1 MRSSTLY
8 LSPLDGESKN
18 SRSNRSVAPAPPRLP
33 PFKEKADQAE
43 SARLLHTLG
52 AQSRTRAPTRAHG
65 ISNSHTN
72 ASAGIPTKP
81 HTARSAVRTACFV
94 LVLCRMFASASEQA
108 SERASERACVRA
120 RECTGR
126 PGGPRLPGPPEPPSP
141 CRPPRPRAS
150 EARAARHVR
159 MRTSTRNARARTGAG
174 THAGGVCR
182 GGRLWLSSARNSAHA
197 FDVTKM
203 CTDS

>member
-94 LVLCRMFASASEQA
+94 LVLCRVFVCLRAQASRRA
-108 SERASERACVRA
+108 SERASERACARASVPGVLAGPGFQGLPNRRALAVRPDHERLRPGRRGTFACARVRA
-120 RECTGR
+120 MH
-126 PGGPRLPGPPEPPSP
+126 
-141 CRPPRPRAS
+141 AH
-150 EARAARHVR
+150 AR
-159 MRTSTRNARARTGAG
+159 ARARTQVVCAEEAG
-174 THAGGVCR
+174 SG
-182 GGRLWLSSARNSAHA
+182 
-197 FDVTKM
+197 
-203 CTDS
+203 